1 MFSLWDDLED
11 LLDSDC
17 PENQAGTVIH
27 HGEFDPKQDAQTLR
41 EAMDGI
47 GTKEDILI
55 DILTH
60 RDNAE
65 RQLIRKAY
73 QDATGNDLVDDLEGE
88 TRGDFEDLV
97 VALVRTPAEFDCHE
111 VMDAI
116 KGAGTKDSVL
126 IEIFASRTNQEI
138 KALNDVHLKEKE
150 YLLIRDLRDEL
161 NGDIRKAMLL
171 LVEGERDESADV
183 NKQEAVQDAEAM
195 YQAGEKKWGTDEST
209 FIEILCKKSFPQI
222 RQTLVEYKKI
232 SGKSLQK
239 SIESEMTGELEE
251 LMVAIVKCVKSR
263 HAYFAERLHDSME
276 GSGTCEA
283 TVCRIMVSR
292 SEIDLK
298 NIKAEYKKLY
308 EHSLLSDIEKDLS
321 GHVGDCLKAI
331 CGPDDD

>member
-1 MFSLWDDLED
+1 MLSLWDNLED

-27 HGEFDPKQDAQTLR
+27 HGEFDPKQDAQTLK

-73 QDATGNDLVDDLEGE
+73 QDATGNDLVDDLQSE

-183 NKQEAVQDAEAM
+183 NEQEAVQDAEAM
-195 YQAGEKKWGTDEST
+195 YQAGEDKWGTDEST
-209 FIEILCKKSFPQI
+209 FIEILS
-222 RQTLVEYKKI
+222 LVKYKNI
-232 SGKSLQK
+232 SEKSLQK
-239 SIESEMTGELEE
+239 SIESEMSGELEE

-263 HAYFAERLHDSME
+263 PAYFAERLHDSME

-308 EHSLLSDIEKDLS
+308 KRSLLSDIEKDLS